1 MTVDPPFGP
10 EEILKLLPHRPP
22 MVLVDRVLEI
32 STDRIVA
39 EKRISEK
46 EPWIEGH
53 FPGRPVMPGVLILE
67 AIAQTA
73 GLWVLHTYP
82 EHRGRAIALAGIDR
96 ARFRRPVV
104 PGDLLC
110 LTAFEGRERGP
121 MWRFEGSATVSGERV
136 ADVRILAAFVDEEG
150 DR

>member
-1 MTVDPPFGP
+1 MEVDPPFGT
-10 EEILKLLPHRPP
+10 EHILELLPHRPP

-32 STDRIVA
+32 AGDTIVA
-39 EKRISEK
+39 EKRVSMK

-53 FPGRPVMPGVLILE
+53 FPGDPVMPGVLIIE

-73 GLWVLHTYP
+73 GLWVLHTRP
-82 EHRGRAIALAGIDR
+82 EYRGRALALVGVDR

-104 PGDLLC
+104 PGDLLR
-110 LTAFEGRERGP
+110 LTASEGRERGP
-121 MWRFEGSATVSGERV
+121 VWRFSGSATVSGERV
-136 ADVRILAAFVDEEG
+136 AEARILAAFVGREG